1 MHSSQVPLVLNVE
14 TKKISPQFHVI
25 FDNNFQTVHSLPSN
39 KPIHEQWKDI
49 LKLGRECF
57 ADTDYDDNGEPILPK
72 LLDIINTFC
81 DEREQRAQQVP
92 LPPLPKGDS
101 IYDNVD
107 NQAHPPQDD
116 HRDPPLPDDPAI
128 PIPSSFTF
136 PGGDNP
142 VTGGVNAFPGGD
154 TAVVDNGRPR
164 CNVGTYKDGPAK
176 IRRLPIDGKSYE
188 LAYPT
193 DAPFSSLYPVPVI
206 SNTAGRPSNYHPK
219 ERLNKQFLT
228 ECYFFKT
235 HGFKNRIVSPP
246 SLITCLLTIGAMGW
260 TVFSSMISLTRVF

>member
-1 MHSSQVPLVLNVE
+1 MTTFKQSIRYQAINPFTRNGKTYSNLGGNVLQTRIMMTTASQSILSFRISSTP
-14 TKKISPQFHVI
+14 SMMRG
-25 FDNNFQTVHSLPSN
+25 NNGPSRSHSLPCLRVTVSMTTLIIRLI
-39 KPIHEQWKDI
+39 P
-49 LKLGRECF
+49 LKM
-57 ADTDYDDNGEPILPK
+57 
-72 LLDIINTFC
+72 IIM
-81 DEREQRAQQVP
+81 
-92 LPPLPKGDS
+92 
-101 IYDNVD
+101 I
-107 NQAHPPQDD
+107 
-116 HRDPPLPDDPAI
+116 PPLPDDPAI
-128 PIPSSFTF
+128 PIPSLFMF
-136 PGGDNP
+136 PRGDNP

-154 TAVVDNGRPR
+154 TAVIDNGHPR
-164 CNVGTYKDGPAK
+164 RNVGTYKDGPTK

-260 TVFSSMISLTRVF
+260 TVFSSMISLTRIF